1 MASIPNSSPSNGPLG
16 KRKKTKSS
24 KRSYLSKWL
33 DKTTSLIQEPT
44 QSFDSAYDIHPN
56 FNWPMYSEFHPGH
69 DRYRYMYSSNQP
81 TSLPSMPTYP
91 MHRYPE
97 YSIIP
102 NVNNGIQRTHIRR
115 RRNKTEVAL
124 SPQDD
129 GSCQSY
135 LQPKIPI
142 DSQDYASLPPI
153 ITADNN
159 CNSEVNLNDKD
170 DSNGGRRYSDPCPRG
185 LPDVADHRP
194 SNEVESETESGSE
207 TSGSQVGSRLLSYL
221 LDQIASLKLVNER
234 LSKELRDTRGVHNG
248 QYSPGFLTE
257 LVREIR
263 DATRTREEAMYT
275 RLRAMG
281 GITSAETKL
290 TGTLEEIKNSLR
302 SSETERRRMAERI
315 TKLEDELKSL
325 RIATSASAETN
336 EHRLTNGQGEEADS
350 VRLRKEV
357 VEMRR
362 AKQSA
367 EENAH
372 ILELLVTQLRSK
384 FNGIQANGSESLP
397 SDDEHSRAR
406 RTSANSNASTV
417 VFGPV
422 TDL

>member
-153 ITADNN
+153 ITADTN

-221 LDQIASLKLVNER
+221 LDQISSLKLVNER
-234 LSKELRDTRGVHNG
+234 LSKELRDTRAELESIQQPFYPKSASSLGGSGVHNG

-275 RLRAMG
+275 RLRAMMLEKTEG

-372 ILELLVTQLRSK
+372 MTETKTVRLEPTY
-384 FNGIQANGSESLP
+384 
-397 SDDEHSRAR
+397 SDRPTYCR
-406 RTSANSNASTV
+406 Q
-417 VFGPV
+417 
-422 TDL
+422 